1 MRSETEAEAAAM
13 HVQGGD
19 SSEGRPTVG
28 DAAARLAQ
36 DTAQLVRHE
45 ILAVQSELRAAL
57 RRIGA
62 GGAMLG
68 AAGGF
73 GVLAL
78 WSAHETALR
87 ALESKLPGPRAP
99 ALLGCAYAAGAVALG
114 AAARD
119 RVRTGVQVSAE
130 AFDEEDRSVADG
142 PGISGRDGGPG

>member
-1 MRSETEAEAAAM
+1 M
-13 HVQGGD
+13 HVQGDD
-19 SSEGRPTVG
+19 SSEGRGTVG

-45 ILAVQSELRAAL
+45 ILAVQSEVRAAL

-62 GGAMLG
+62 GGALVG
-68 AAGGF
+68 AAGVC
-73 GVLAL
+73 GVLTL

-87 ALESKLPGPRAP
+87 LLESKLPGPRAS

-119 RVRTGVQVSAE
+119 RVRTGVRTSAD
-130 AFDEEDRSVADG
+130 AFDEADDAAANG
-142 PGISGRDGGPG
+142 PGITGRDGGPG

>member
-1 MRSETEAEAAAM
+1 M

-28 DAAARLAQ
+28 DTAARLAQ

-45 ILAVQSELRAAL
+45 ILAVQSEIRAAL

-62 GGAMLG
+62 GGALLG
-68 AAGGF
+68 AAGVF

-99 ALLGCAYAAGAVALG
+99 ALMGCAYAAGAVALG

-119 RVRTGVQVSAE
+119 RVRTGFQASAE
-130 AFDEEDRSVADG
+130 AFDEADQAVASG
-142 PGISGRDGGPG
+142 PEISGRDGGPG

>member
-1 MRSETEAEAAAM
+1 M
-13 HVQGGD
+13 HVQGD
-19 SSEGRPTVG
+19 DPSEGRARVG

-45 ILAVQSELRAAL
+45 ILAVQSEVRAAV

-62 GGAMLG
+62 GGALLG
-68 AAGGF
+68 AAGVC

-87 ALESKLPGPRAP
+87 ALESKLPGPRAS
-99 ALLGCAYAAGAVALG
+99 AVLGCAYAAGAVALG

-119 RVRTGVQVSAE
+119 RVRAGVQASAKAFEQADE
-130 AFDEEDRSVADG
+130 AVASG
-142 PGISGRDGGPG
+142 PDITGRGGTP